1 MMNSNNGL
9 DILDWLV
16 LFGTLFTI
24 VAVGIYK
31 TRGSRTMEAYL
42 KGDNSLKWWTIGLSV
57 MATQASAITFLST
70 PGQAYE
76 SGMGF
81 IQFYFGL
88 PLAMIVLCVWVLP
101 IYYRLKVYTAY
112 EFLENRFDLKTRF
125 LAAFLFLVQR
135 GLAAG
140 ITIYAPSIILSTIL
154 GWSLNLTILVIGV
167 LVILY
172 TVSGGT
178 RAVSQTQKQQ
188 MAVMMGGMIVALL
201 VLFYKL
207 PEGIGAGEAVAVAG
221 HMGKLNLIDT
231 EFDLSNRYNLWSG
244 LLGGFFL
251 AMSYFGTDQSQVQR
265 YLGGRSVT
273 ESRLGLLMNGLVKV
287 PMQFLI
293 LFIGAMVFVFYQFY
307 QPPVYYNQ
315 PQLQQISQPAAQ
327 EQLAG
332 YQQQFDAL
340 FAQKRQAIDAAL
352 AERGE
357 WEQVKALQQQEL
369 ALRNEVKEV
378 VVAAQPGAKVK
389 DSDYVFITFVLNY
402 LPHGLIGLLLAVIFS
417 AAMSST
423 AGELNALASTTMVDF
438 YKRVFRQ
445 ESSERHNVLA
455 SKGFTLAWGLMAL
468 FFALTARQFENLI
481 EYINIIGSLFYG
493 TILGI
498 FLVAFFLKRIG
509 GQAVF
514 YAALIAEAVVIATH
528 LWADIEYLWYNF
540 IGCFLVVLLS
550 ALFELLG
557 GTGKGAKQ

>member
-1 MMNSNNGL
+1 MTASGL
-9 DILDWLV
+9 DLLDWGV
-16 LFGTLFTI
+16 LFGTLLTI

-101 IYYRLKVYTAY
+101 IYYRLRVYTAY
-112 EFLENRFDLKTRF
+112 EFLENRFDLKTRL

-154 GWSLNLTILVIGV
+154 GWSLNLTILIIGV

-201 VLFYKL
+201 VLLYKL
-207 PEGIGAGEAVAVAG
+207 PEGVGVGDAVAVAG

-231 EFDLSNRYNLWSG
+231 EFDLSNRYTLWSG

-315 PQLQQISQPAAQ
+315 PQLQQITQPELQ
-327 EQLAG
+327 EQLQG
-332 YQQQFDAL
+332 YQLEFDQL
-340 FAQKRQAIDAAL
+340 FVQKRQAVEAAL
-352 AERGE
+352 SKQGE
-357 WEQVKALQQQEL
+357 WQTVKRPTGTGAFP
-369 ALRNEVKEV
+369 A
-378 VVAAQPGAKVK
+378 PG
-389 DSDYVFITFVLNY
+389 
-402 LPHGLIGLLLAVIFS
+402 
-417 AAMSST
+417 
-423 AGELNALASTTMVDF
+423 
-438 YKRVFRQ
+438 
-445 ESSERHNVLA
+445 
-455 SKGFTLAWGLMAL
+455 
-468 FFALTARQFENLI
+468 
-481 EYINIIGSLFYG
+481 
-493 TILGI
+493 
-498 FLVAFFLKRIG
+498 
-509 GQAVF
+509 
-514 YAALIAEAVVIATH
+514 
-528 LWADIEYLWYNF
+528 
-540 IGCFLVVLLS
+540 
-550 ALFELLG
+550 
-557 GTGKGAKQ
+557 GKGAGRLRTAR

>member
-1 MMNSNNGL
+1 M

-16 LFGTLFTI
+16 LFGTLLFI
-24 VAVGIYK
+24 VAYGIYK
-31 TRGSRTMEAYL
+31 SRGSQNIESYL
-42 KGDNSLKWWTIGLSV
+42 KGDNTLKWWTIGLSV

-88 PLAMIVLCVWVLP
+88 PLAMVVLCIWVIPL
-101 IYYRLKVYTAY
+101 YYRLKVYTAY
-112 EFLENRFDLKTRF
+112 EFLENRFDLKTRL

-188 MAVMMGGMIVALL
+188 MAVMMGGMIIALL
-201 VLFYKL
+201 VLLAKL
-207 PEGIGAGEAVAVAG
+207 PEGIGFGEAIAVAG
-221 HMGKLNLIDT
+221 NMGKLNLIDT
-231 EFDLSNRYNLWSG
+231 EFDLSNRYTLWSG

-251 AMSYFGTDQSQVQR
+251 SLSYFGTDQSQVQR
-265 YLGGRSVT
+265 YLGGSSIA
-273 ESRLGLLMNGLVKV
+273 ESRLGLLMNGIVKI

-315 PQLQQISQPAAQ
+315 PQLQQLQTAGASEELMGIQQ
-327 EQLAG
+327 EFDQLFQEKRNAIAR
-332 YQQQFDAL
+332 AL
-340 FAQKRQAIDAAL
+340 S
-352 AERGE
+352 GGGS
-357 WEQVKALQQQEL
+357 WEQVQQLQLQEKT
-369 ALRNEVKEV
+369 LRQEVRGV
-378 VVAAQPGAKVK
+378 IIAADREAEVK

-423 AGELNALASTTMVDF
+423 AGELNALASTAVVDF
-438 YKRVFRQ
+438 YKRVFKQ
-445 ESSERHNVLA
+445 EGSDQHYLLA

-468 FFALTARQFENLI
+468 LFALTARQFENLI
-481 EYINIIGSLFYG
+481 EFINIIGSLFYG

-498 FLVAFFLKRIG
+498 FLVAFFFKRIG
-509 GQAVF
+509 GNAVF
-514 YAALIAEAVVIATH
+514 YAALIAEAVVVSTH
-528 LWADIEYLWYNF
+528 VYGNIEYLWYNF
-540 IGCFLVVLLS
+540 IGCAVVIGLS
-550 ALFELLG
+550 WIFEMIGLSS
-557 GTGKGAKQ
+557 TKK